1 MRIST
6 ACRDVGKQRR
16 IGVALTTRAFVKA
29 AFAGAGRMNR
39 TMTAA
44 QGAEDLGM
52 DEQAVADVI
61 AGLTAGD
68 FDKPMLSVVDAAIRQ
83 DV

>member
-1 MRIST
+1 
-6 ACRDVGKQRR
+6 
-16 IGVALTTRAFVKA
+16 
-29 AFAGAGRMNR
+29 
-39 TMTAA
+39 MTAA

-68 FDKPMLSVVDAAIRQ
+68 FDQPMLSVVDAAIRQ